1 MEEIDDKS
9 IRQAIRD
16 IINHPQI
23 YISNEDRVVLS
34 RFAIQTTDQSTLEGI
49 MLNNLTHFTKYYE
62 GDNMVKMSL
71 MIAMNL
77 LQKKVDDNG

>member
-23 YISNEDRVVLS
+23 HISNEDRVVLS
-34 RFAIQTTDQSTLEGI
+34 RFAIKTTDQTTLEGI
-49 MLNNLTHFTKYYE
+49 MLNSLAHFTKYYE
-62 GDNMVKMSL
+62 GDDTLKMSL

-77 LQKKVDDNG
+77 LQKKMDNNG